1 MIYLATDWHLWKYN
15 KKLKQCV
22 KNPHFDS
29 ILRNAQVTLADD
41 DVLLY
46 LGDFTDDEMKN
57 EKKLVGVLNK
67 IPGYKILVRGN
78 NDTMSDSAY
87 LAAGFDRVVE
97 IAILGNIIFT
107 HHPVYV
113 GPGQLNV
120 HGHNHGK
127 FNLFATRL
135 NIDIYTKDG
144 ELIPLDE
151 VLRHKQPDFR
161 IPIRGKFWREAHP
174 KHYVTHGRIFDL
186 EEYYRNGVDGIPVDE
201 SVFRKDAEL
210 EIGDFLDSIEEQA
223 SPQEEKEAYLNK
235 IKYLAESYF
244 TGESIRPMNEML
256 EFKVGSHPKPDH
268 GMVMLFHGTPENVNR
283 IEPVS
288 RNVGTRFSK
297 PRTSS
302 FWASR
307 YEVAQVMGIWRLL
320 ANKMWPLSSEEKVS
334 FYIDFRKNKYVIPK
348 SDVAKLDKLLKGET
362 LYIYLATVPEK
373 YVGKGHDP
381 DVDEYSVDL
390 TVVPHNRVAIKNLN
404 HKFVAFEILPDAEYQ
419 RNVAFYGNVKGRK
432 LPIRDRLI
440 YHSNFRKNAAALND
454 RFKDAREYGLQ
465 SFRGA
470 VSESVDDIIDEVLF
484 QNFEDAKDFEEDDDV
499 ARRHQDPE
507 YQPTY
512 RVRFRKR
519 QKQSKDELP
528 NDAESI
534 DESIIFNRA
543 NQTFNLEDWKPG
555 KHNVLF
561 VVGMSGSGKS
571 TFAENLE
578 KKNLGVML
586 ELDGLEQGYDSTQI
600 GVLDELAKQCKSFGD
615 YWSKIREAKN
625 ANELK
630 AIQNREFRGNFWGE
644 WGPKLLQL
652 LHTKYSDKKFIVEG
666 IQPFNSSWECDASGE
681 PVIII
686 GTSIVNSI
694 LRRFKRNAKFAGKKH
709 IQWTKE
715 LKNEFFEL
723 VRWYFEQNKDLDK
736 LEKSLK
742 EDAEYDI
749 VAESSIIDLT
759 LPLMQPEMSEALE
772 KMRKRMQDETNTKLS
787 CIEEVARVKYV
798 RLIRKGEFD
807 NARRRAKA
815 KREKDPLRT
824 SGPFEGALKSVSID
838 EKNSMIII
846 KGINFQKLMARI
858 KNMYDTKKV
867 NNLFDPTYSKWTL
880 YLYNTEQISKSE
892 MKIVDVR
899 VPLFFALELQQIFY
913 DLSDYYQLKYYE
925 EIGDLIYKKTW
936 VSNVDKPV
944 QRTEVDVDGA
954 LKKFTLEPLP
964 YQLGYMQEYFN
975 ITRRFNFD
983 GHILTFK
990 PGYGKTFTAA
1000 LIAEAAPDVDQVV
1013 VVCPNTLKENWASE
1027 IKSYYKKYSNEKTF
1041 SEEVFV
1047 SGNARYKFNKQKA
1060 KWIIVNQESIP
1071 MVFDKVAKKNVMII
1085 VDECQYFRN
1094 YETKRVKDLL
1104 QLKDITN
1111 AAEVL
1116 MMSGTPIHATPDE
1129 ALPALLMIDPMMTLD
1144 LAKKYKSAFSVD
1156 NTYLER
1162 VINARMGIVMY
1173 DIPSEVLKLPA
1184 KTVTSLKLPLNNDK
1198 KFLLYNVEAEISAR
1212 YKKYY
1217 AELGVDADKYKVQF
1231 HEILRKYSSA
1241 DKTLTKNYIDFVDAG
1256 SNYLTVHESK
1266 STIYRTFLKTY
1277 VYPNIPDNERPQ
1289 VKETM
1294 ANYVY
1299 MSAKARGL
1307 AQGEVY
1313 PPLYN
1318 EVNIRLWDEH
1328 EDEFIDRIQNN
1339 LKKTLIF
1346 TPYVSVANY
1355 IEERL
1360 DSRKIGVIKITG
1372 SVVKNRMDM
1381 INAFRNSDDIEVLV
1395 ATYNV
1400 AGTGLTLIEASQVFF
1415 FGVPYRSADFDQAAD
1430 RVYRIGQT
1438 SDVFIYKVLLQSS
1451 VANAKNITERQD
1463 EIMEWSRSMSSAYT
1477 KGAKTQIEFDFDDIP
1492 VDESAT
1498 AIQRANAYW
1507 GEDNPEPFF
1516 GKESYN
1522 NKWDDAYD
1530 DAYDDDSVTFDESLI
1545 TPIDYIP
1552 DFNDSVNEASSGK
1565 LYPVYVML
1573 MHSGTALSTAISFVT
1588 KSNFSHSS
1596 ISFDASMSTMYSFG
1610 RKFDTNPF
1618 IGTFKKEDIHSNF
1631 FTQKKIPYALY
1642 VVPVTA
1648 DELVRMQKR
1657 LDYFIKNST
1666 KFKYDFVGLFKNYL
1680 GIVDNPEYKW
1690 FCSRFVADILNAGQ
1704 PTSPRIKHPNLVK
1717 PKDFAKMSFAKYVTG
1732 GLLQD
1737 YDQKEVETIT
1747 SKILS
1752 NEEKKRLLNV
1762 NESWEDSL
1770 PTDVDGG
1777 DAEHID
1783 GTKKDFMTASDPL
1796 IGDVWDDYDKPIT
1809 GKGMSESNLQPLSD
1823 RQAVIIPI
1831 SSNGKLYY
1839 QAEDLRFFAAWLE
1852 DMYRSVIY
1860 QMKYAEVDAKS
1871 LAQIKLI
1878 IGWMMKFILHAD
1890 VNVSDYNKQGAQETI
1905 DTAEKLLKLC
1915 AKRYQEI
1922 GINWSYVNS
1931 VVDPI
1936 YNEYKKK
1943 LEDLEIVDLAL
1954 GKQAVVIEIP

>member
-29 ILRNAQVTLADD
+29 ILRNAQATLADD
-41 DVLLY
+41 DILLY

-57 EKKLVGVLNK
+57 EKKLVGVLDK
-67 IPGYKILVRGN
+67 IPGYKILVKGN

-107 HHPVYV
+107 HHPIYV

-127 FNLFATRL
+127 FNPFATRQ

-151 VLRHKQPDFR
+151 ALRHKQPDFR

-201 SVFRKDAEL
+201 SVFRKDVEL
-210 EIGDFLDSIEEQA
+210 EIGDFLDSIEEQTT
-223 SPQEEKEAYLNK
+223 PQEEKEAYLNK

-256 EFKVGSHPKPDH
+256 EFKVGNHPKPDH
-268 GMVMLFHGTPENVNR
+268 GMIMLFHGTPENVNR

-320 ANKMWPLSSEEKVS
+320 ANKMWPLSPEEKVS

-390 TVVPHNRVAIKNLN
+390 TVVPHNRIAIKNLN
-404 HKFVAFEILPDAEYQ
+404 HKFAAFEVLPDAEYQ

-454 RFKDAREYGLQ
+454 KFKDAREYGLQ

-470 VSESVDDIIDEVLF
+470 FSESVDDIIDEVLF
-484 QNFEDAKDFEEDDDV
+484 QNFEDTKDFEEDDDV
-499 ARRHQDPE
+499 ARRHQDPY

-528 NDAESI
+528 NNADSI
-534 DESIIFNRA
+534 DES
-543 NQTFNLEDWKPG
+543 T
-555 KHNVLF
+555 
-561 VVGMSGSGKS
+561 
-571 TFAENLE
+571 
-578 KKNLGVML
+578 
-586 ELDGLEQGYDSTQI
+586 
-600 GVLDELAKQCKSFGD
+600 SF
-615 YWSKIREAKN
+615 I
-625 ANELK
+625 
-630 AIQNREFRGNFWGE
+630 
-644 WGPKLLQL
+644 
-652 LHTKYSDKKFIVEG
+652 
-666 IQPFNSSWECDASGE
+666 
-681 PVIII
+681 
-686 GTSIVNSI
+686 
-694 LRRFKRNAKFAGKKH
+694 
-709 IQWTKE
+709 
-715 LKNEFFEL
+715 
-723 VRWYFEQNKDLDK
+723 
-736 LEKSLK
+736 
-742 EDAEYDI
+742 
-749 VAESSIIDLT
+749 AESSIIDLT
-759 LPLMQPEMSEALE
+759 LPLMQPEMSDALE
-772 KMRKRMQDETNTKLS
+772 KMRKRMQDETNTKPS
-787 CIEEVARVKYV
+787 CIEEAARVKYV

-807 NARRRAKA
+807 NARRKAKA

-990 PGYGKTFTAA
+990 PGYGKTFTAT

-1013 VVCPNTLKENWASE
+1013 VVCPNTLKENWANE
-1027 IKSYYKKYSNEKTF
+1027 VKSYYKKYTNQKTF

-1104 QLKDITN
+1104 QLKEITN
-1111 AAEVL
+1111 ATEVL

-1173 DIPSEVLKLPA
+1173 DVPSEVLKLPA
-1184 KTVTSLKLPLNNDK
+1184 KTVTSLKLPLKNDK

-1277 VYPNIPDNERPQ
+1277 VYPNIPDNEMPQ

-1318 EVNIRLWDEH
+1318 KVNISLWDEH

-1346 TPYVSVANY
+1346 TPYVSVANH

-1360 DSRKIGVIKITG
+1360 DARKIGVIKITG

-1463 EIMEWSRSMSSAYT
+1463 EIMEWSRSMSNAYT

-1545 TPIDYIP
+1545 TPIDYVP

-1596 ISFDASMSTMYSFG
+1596 ISFDASMSNMYSFG

-1648 DELVRMQKR
+1648 DELARMQKR

-1704 PTSPRIKHPNLVK
+1704 PTSPHIKHPNLVK

-1737 YDQKEVETIT
+1737 YDQKEVETIAA
-1747 SKILS
+1747 KILAD
-1752 NEEKKRLLNV
+1752 EEKKRLLNV

-1860 QMKYAEVDAKS
+1860 QMIYAEVDAKS

-1915 AKRYQEI
+1915 AKRYHEI
-1922 GINWSYVNS
+1922 GINWNYVNS

-1954 GKQAVVIEIP
+1954 GKQAIVIEIP